1 MTPPSLR
8 VGFVPGVEPDRFLRR
23 WKSLRNGTWLELIPV
38 PQSRQIQAL
47 AAGEVDMCFAREAAT
62 DAATDSA
69 PGTATGTAPGTAT
82 GTAPGTATGTAPGT
96 ERDLHRV
103 PLWEERPVIAV
114 STDHVLSVLD
124 EITETDLEDETEI
137 PSQGPDDAADRVA
150 VIATGV
156 GYTRLPMSL
165 ARLHHRKDVT
175 HRPLDGAEPTRIAL
189 LWPREA
195 DDELRQAFVG
205 VVRGRTPRSSR

>member
-1 MTPPSLR
+1 MVRELRAHPDSAYAGAMTPPSLR

-47 AAGEVDMCFAREAAT
+47 AAGEVDMCFARETEPGAGSAGGAT
-62 DAATDSA
+62 AGTGADTD
-69 PGTATGTAPGTAT
+69 
-82 GTAPGTATGTAPGT
+82 
-96 ERDLHRV
+96 RDLHRV

-124 EITETDLEDETEI
+124 EITETDLQDETEI

-175 HRPLDGAEPTRIAL
+175 HRPLAGAEPTRIAL